1 LASIEEKLC
10 QRLKLKTTELLK
22 PVPNM
27 DDLSQLNTRI
37 KDLNALAEQR
47 MVEMNRLCEEIAKLH
62 QDLPNVSRNDS
73 FVEGILFDSTEELPL
88 SEEDINRANDV
99 FNYLQKKNSDL
110 NEEIRS
116 NRSKIKELWQKLNIE
131 NNPALK
137 HFILQS
143 PGELNSAQL
152 DIELKRLKKNK
163 QQLAEALQIE
173 YEECVKIKMQNMQK
187 FIETVRVEIRKIC
200 VDMFYGPNEM
210 KKLNDDF
217 LTSTDFTEDL
227 LLRHE
232 EKLEDLKFKYEESEA
247 LYKKTSQWMEVWT
260 EFLKFEEITKDPSR
274 LTKRGYSTLDEARK
288 RTAFEKQLPKL
299 FSEISE
305 LATDY
310 EKLNGGISFTINDL
324 YFSEYIERKKYDHEE
339 NKQNE
344 RKEKQIMK
352 DQIKKNES
360 KFGIS
365 KISTPVRNKRK
376 MPLSNLQLSKM
387 IKTDSTLCGTP
398 SLSSTRATAVETL
411 KPKLTVHDK
420 MKGRKSKT
428 PKRKSLRKSLKSRQ
442 QKVNKPVKIDQDDT
456 LASDLTL
463 KTTIVSSFASSNTT
477 RSNITNMTNTS
488 NMTTSSNKFN
498 FNYGISSNKSK
509 GPPLSSSSKY
519 VANSERQVMTSTA
532 SNSMLEEEDFNDLEN
547 FEQPDSKSK
556 TTDKARLLAL
566 ATAKMQS
573 IGRKN
578 TISAMS
584 SGSQFN
590 FRLQPNALKYDEFS
604 VNILCLKC

>member
-1 LASIEEKLC
+1 
-10 QRLKLKTTELLK
+10 
-22 PVPNM
+22 M
-27 DDLSQLNTRI
+27 
-37 KDLNALAEQR
+37 
-47 MVEMNRLCEEIAKLH
+47 
-62 QDLPNVSRNDS
+62 
-73 FVEGILFDSTEELPL
+73 
-88 SEEDINRANDV
+88 
-99 FNYLQKKNSDL
+99 
-110 NEEIRS
+110 
-116 NRSKIKELWQKLNIE
+116 
-131 NNPALK
+131 
-137 HFILQS
+137 
-143 PGELNSAQL
+143 
-152 DIELKRLKKNK
+152 
-163 QQLAEALQIE
+163 
-173 YEECVKIKMQNMQK
+173 
-187 FIETVRVEIRKIC
+187 
-200 VDMFYGPNEM
+200 
-210 KKLNDDF
+210 
-217 LTSTDFTEDL
+217 
-227 LLRHE
+227 
-232 EKLEDLKFKYEESEA
+232 
-247 LYKKTSQWMEVWT
+247 
-260 EFLKFEEITKDPSR
+260 
-274 LTKRGYSTLDEARK
+274 
-288 RTAFEKQLPKL
+288 
-299 FSEISE
+299 
-305 LATDY
+305 
-310 EKLNGGISFTINDL
+310 
-324 YFSEYIERKKYDHEE
+324 
-339 NKQNE
+339 
-344 RKEKQIMK
+344 
-352 DQIKKNES
+352 
-360 KFGIS
+360 
-365 KISTPVRNKRK
+365 
-376 MPLSNLQLSKM
+376 
-387 IKTDSTLCGTP
+387 
-398 SLSSTRATAVETL
+398 SSTRATAVETL